1 LYGLRV
7 YSQTDNLTT
16 STTKPGEI
24 ASAFLGEFRL
34 PEYRAEQM
42 TIALEALTTAQQN
55 IVLGIEI
62 RDVVRVAFKP
72 SNTGSIV
79 EKYYQVLGVDAN
91 ADVERDAMTFKLASL
106 DNLPFRLDSPFLG
119 VLDTDTL
126 A

>member
-1 LYGLRV
+1 LRV

-16 STTKPGEI
+16 STTKPAEI

-34 PEYRAEQM
+34 PEYRANQVS
-42 TIALEALTTAQQN
+42 IALESLTSGQQT

-72 SNTGSIV
+72 SNSGTTV
-79 EKYYQVLGVDAN
+79 DKYYQVLGVNAN
-91 ADVERDAMTFKLASL
+91 VDNERDQITLNLASL
-106 DNLPFRLDSPFLG
+106 DNLPFRLDSTFLG
-119 VLDTDTL
+119 ILDTDTL